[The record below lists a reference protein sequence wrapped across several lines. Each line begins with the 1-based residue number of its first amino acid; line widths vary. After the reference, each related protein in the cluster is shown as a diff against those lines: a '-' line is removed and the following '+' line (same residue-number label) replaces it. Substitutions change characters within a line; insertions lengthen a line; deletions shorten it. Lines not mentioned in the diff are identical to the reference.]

1 VAATLCS
8 ILALAGLLLVACT
21 PAPPAP
27 APTDRPSQAA
37 PVAEPPAPPAP
48 TATIQPREQTL
59 RLPLTEPP
67 TIDPGL
73 AEDGASV
80 EIVSQLFEP
89 LVGFDEKGD
98 VSGLGADNWEVSPD
112 GLTYT
117 LSLRQGATW
126 SDGRP
131 VVAQDYA
138 WAWKRNVNPAT
149 ASPEAGLLFPIK
161 NAQAISE
168 GKLEPDQL
176 GVQARDDRTLIVSL
190 ETPAA
195 YFLRLASSWPLA
207 PLRRDVL
214 EKFGDG
220 WTDPRNIVTNGPFR
234 LKAWQHDSQIDLER
248 NEAYWGP
255 KPTLRRALY
264 RIFPQGGGDQALAAY
279 EAGELEATSSAGA
292 FELPPNQIDRLL
304 ADPKLKSEA
313 RLFDQSATLF
323 IVVNARRPHLAD
335 PRVRLAL
342 GQALDRPKTAD
353 QEFKGAAKPAYSLQ
367 PEGIAGRRP
376 EAWVKDDAAAAQK
389 LLAEAG
395 YPEGRGFPEIS
406 LTYNTAGQWTQL
418 ATSLQRR
425 WKDILGINL
434 RLESMEWSAFLA
446 WRRGEEWVQRG
457 DLFRGGWFSDYEDP
471 HDWYNVLWDSGSDPR
486 AFNSGWKDDRYDTL
500 VRQAAGEPD
509 RARRVA
515 LYGQAEEL
523 LAAEYPAIPLVH
535 YGIRALVKPYVQGF
549 EPDRVVGLTPL
560 KKISLSDAR

>member
-1 VAATLCS
+1 M
-8 ILALAGLLLVACT
+8 
-21 PAPPAP
+21 
-27 APTDRPSQAA
+27 
-37 PVAEPPAPPAP
+37 
-48 TATIQPREQTL
+48 
-59 RLPLTEPP
+59 PLTEPP

-89 LVGFDEKGD
+89 LVGFDGKGD
-98 VSGLGADNWEVSPD
+98 VGGLGADNWEVSPD

-117 LSLRQGATW
+117 FSLRQGPTW

-149 ASPEAGLLFPIK
+149 ASPEAGMLFPIK

-168 GKLEPDQL
+168 GKLEPEQL

-190 ETPAA
+190 EEPAA

-207 PLRRDVL
+207 PLRRDVI

-248 NEAYWGP
+248 NETYWGP
-255 KPTLRRALY
+255 KPTLQRALY
-264 RIFPQGGGDQALAAY
+264 RIFPQGGGDQVLAAY
-279 EAGELEATSSAGA
+279 AAGELEATSSAGA
-292 FELPPNQIDRLL
+292 FELPPNHVDRLL
-304 ADPKLKSEA
+304 ADPNLKDEA

-323 IVVNARRPHLAD
+323 IVVNTRRPQLAD

-342 GQALDRPKTAD
+342 GQALDRPKIAD
-353 QEFKGAAKPAYSLQ
+353 QELKGAARPAYTLQ

-395 YPEGRGFPEIS
+395 YPEGRGFPEIT

-418 ATSLQRR
+418 ATALQRR

-471 HDWYNVLWDSGSDPR
+471 HDWYNVLWDSRSDPR

-549 EPDRVVGLTPL
+549 EPDRVLGLTPL
-560 KKISLSDAR
+560 KKISLVGAQGLAPVPR